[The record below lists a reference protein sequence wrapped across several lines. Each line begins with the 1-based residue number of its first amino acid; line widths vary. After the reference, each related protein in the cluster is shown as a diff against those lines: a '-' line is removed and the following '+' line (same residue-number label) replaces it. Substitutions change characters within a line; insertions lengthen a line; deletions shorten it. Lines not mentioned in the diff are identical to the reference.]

1 MAMQTKH
8 RYIVGTSGYSFDDW
22 VGAFY
27 PPGTDKRDMFGLYVR
42 SFEAVEVNYT
52 FYRLPTA
59 RTMESLVRRSGPG
72 FRVWVKA
79 NQATTHE
86 GDRGVAG
93 AFLEGIAPLA
103 AAGRLAGVLLQF
115 PQRFHRTAANRKYL
129 AAALEDLRS
138 VPLAVEFRH
147 ASWDHDSVLAGM
159 RERNVTLAVPDVPAL
174 PGLYRR
180 AATATTTTGYLRL
193 HSRDAGKWYAPEG
206 ADRYDYSYSEQEIRD
221 LLGQWEAMEGPLGQV
236 YAFFNNCHRGQ
247 AARNAEA
254 MRRVLGQI

>member
-1 MAMQTKH
+1 MQTKH

-93 AFLEGIAPLA
+93 AFLEGIAPLVE
-103 AAGRLAGVLLQF
+103 AGRLAGVLLQF

-159 RERNVTLAVPDVPAL
+159 RERNVTLAVPRKAP
-174 PGLYRR
+174 
-180 AATATTTTGYLRL
+180 TATTTATA
-193 HSRDAGKWYAPEG
+193 SRRSATCWGSGRRWKGRW
-206 ADRYDYSYSEQEIRD
+206 DRCTLSSTT
-221 LLGQWEAMEGPLGQV
+221 AT
-236 YAFFNNCHRGQ
+236 
-247 AARNAEA
+247 AARPHGTP
-254 MRRVLGQI
+254 RRCAGFSGRSDGRISNLELQI